1 MNKIRMI
8 HVAVAS
14 FFRIRSTMALR
25 HQQLCRTHI
34 TCTIRS
40 HSSTLLITAL
50 IRLGMRVP
58 VTRRPPP
65 PNHAPKSLSLA
76 NEVSF
81 PIVHVC
87 VLYLELMILYKNAAS
102 SENQSDQDTQPLPAQ
117 RARIVEN
124 MYNALTSNVP
134 QETPEPITP
143 KDFRKAVY
151 EAGVKVVSVQLS
163 HR

>member
-1 MNKIRMI
+1 MI
-8 HVAVAS
+8 HVAVSS
-14 FFRIRSTMALR
+14 FFRIRSTTALH

-34 TCTIRS
+34 TYTIRS
-40 HSSTLLITAL
+40 HSSTLLTTAP
-50 IRLGMRVP
+50 IRLGMRDP
-58 VTRRPPP
+58 VTRRPQP
-65 PNHAPKSLSLA
+65 PNHTAKSLSLA

-81 PIVHVC
+81 PVVHVC
-87 VLYLELMILYKNAAS
+87 VYLELMILYKNAAS

-143 KDFRKAVY
+143 EDFRKAVY
-151 EAGVKVVSVQLS
+151 EAGVKVVSVQLA